1 MPIEKSVAPPSI
13 MISKMKK
20 GYVALGFMFVFYCFE
35 KYCQI
40 MTSEFTELRA

>member
-1 MPIEKSVAPPSI
+1 
-13 MISKMKK
+13 MISKMGKN
-20 GYVALGFMFVFYCFE
+20 VALGFMFAFYCFE